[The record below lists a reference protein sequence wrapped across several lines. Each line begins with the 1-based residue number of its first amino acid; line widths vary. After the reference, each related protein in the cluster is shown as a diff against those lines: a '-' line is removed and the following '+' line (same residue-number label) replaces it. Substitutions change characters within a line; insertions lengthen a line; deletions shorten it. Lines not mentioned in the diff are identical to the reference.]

1 MAIQN
6 LTMHHGVKRWAAELV
21 SRLVGALLLSASY
34 RLALAA
40 HRMVVMP
47 PHHQATAGE
56 FAICAAAVV
65 LLWGGLAFAIEGT
78 GLFRLVPVPPR
89 LLWN

>member
-1 MAIQN
+1 MSIQD
-6 LTMHHGVKRWAAELV
+6 LTMHHGGKRWTAEFAF
-21 SRLVGALLLSASY
+21 RLVGALLLSASY

-40 HRMVVMP
+40 HRMVGTP

-56 FAICAAAVV
+56 FAVCAAAVV
-65 LLWGGLAFAIEGT
+65 LLWGGLAFAIEGA

-89 LLWN
+89 RLWN